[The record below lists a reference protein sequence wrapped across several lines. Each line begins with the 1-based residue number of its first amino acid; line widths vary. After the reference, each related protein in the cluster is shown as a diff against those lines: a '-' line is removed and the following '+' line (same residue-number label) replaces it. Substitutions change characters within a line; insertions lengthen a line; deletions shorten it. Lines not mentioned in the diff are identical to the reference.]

1 MQSARVSDRAQAQKD
16 RILNAAEKAF
26 IEHGFHAAGMA
37 LIAAE
42 AEMSPGLIYR
52 YYPGK
57 HDIILAIIERQLEEN
72 RAGIRE
78 LYDSGLDVPQSM
90 YEHYKQWCTTD
101 PEVMNAA
108 LYAETS
114 AEATRSASLA
124 QAVAQSDAAVR
135 EDLARWMATP
145 REQGGCGLPPG
156 QAPVAA
162 LSMLFFMN
170 GLAIHA
176 IRQPGCDDE
185 NVRAAIENFVN
196 GLFPSLA

>member
-1 MQSARVSDRAQAQKD
+1 MQQGKVSDRAQAQKD
-16 RILNAAEKAF
+16 RILTAAEKAF

-78 LYDSGLDVPQSM
+78 LYNSGLDVPQAM
-90 YEHYKQWCTTD
+90 YETYIHWRSANPK
-101 PEVMNAA
+101 EMNAA
-108 LYAETS
+108 LFAETS

-135 EDLARWMATP
+135 DDLERWLATP
-145 REQGGCGLPPG
+145 RAQGGGGMTPEAASVG
-156 QAPVAA
+156 A
-162 LSMLFFMN
+162 LSMMFFMN
-170 GLAIHA
+170 GLALHA

-185 NVRAAIENFVN
+185 SVKATIYHYVK
-196 GLFPSLA
+196 GLFPTLA

>member
-1 MQSARVSDRAQAQKD
+1 MQSARTSDRAQAQKD

-57 HDIILAIIERQLEEN
+57 HEIILAIIERQLEEN

-78 LYDSGLDVPQSM
+78 LYNSGLDVAQAM
-90 YEHYKQWCTTD
+90 YETYTQWCSTD
-101 PEVMNAA
+101 PQVMNAA
-108 LYAETS
+108 LFAETS

-124 QAVAQSDAAVR
+124 EAVAQSDAAVR
-135 EDLARWMATP
+135 DDLARWLAAP
-145 REQGGCGLPPG
+145 RTEGGAGL
-156 QAPVAA
+156 APA
-162 LSMLFFMN
+162 LAQTGAMSMLLFVN
-170 GLAIHA
+170 GLAVHA
-176 IRQPGCDDE
+176 IRRPGCDDE
-185 NVRAAIENFVN
+185 AVKAAIQHYVK
-196 GLFPSLA
+196 GLFPTLG

>member
-1 MQSARVSDRAQAQKD
+1 MPSARASDRAQAQKD

-57 HDIILAIIERQLEEN
+57 HEIILAIIERQLEEN

-78 LYDSGLDVPQSM
+78 LNNCGLDIAESM
-90 YEHYKQWCTTD
+90 YETYTQWCTTD
-101 PEVMNAA
+101 PQVMNAA
-108 LYAETS
+108 LFAETS
-114 AEATRSASLA
+114 AEATRSATLA

-135 EDLARWMATP
+135 DDLARWLATP
-145 REQGGCGLPPG
+145 REQGGGGMSPELARIG
-156 QAPVAA
+156 A

-170 GLAIHA
+170 GLSIHA
-176 IRQPGCDDE
+176 IRQPGCDNE
-185 NVRAAIENFVN
+185 AVKAVIQHYMK

>member
-1 MQSARVSDRAQAQKD
+1 MQSAKVSDRAQAQKD

-78 LYDSGLDVPQSM
+78 LYNSGLDLTQSM
-90 YEHYKQWCTTD
+90 VETYTQWCTTD
-101 PEVMNAA
+101 PQVMNAA
-108 LYAETS
+108 LFAETS
-114 AEATRSASLA
+114 AEATRSESLA

-135 EDLARWMATP
+135 DDLARWLATP
-145 REQGGCGLPPG
+145 RAQGGGGL
-156 QAPVAA
+156 APDLAQVGAM
-162 LSMLFFMN
+162 SMLLFVN
-170 GLAIHA
+170 GLAVHA
-176 IRQPGCDDE
+176 IRRPGCDDE
-185 NVRAAIENFVN
+185 AVKAAIAHYVK
-196 GLFPSLA
+196 GLFPTLA

>member
-1 MQSARVSDRAQAQKD
+1 MQQGKVSDRAQAQKD
-16 RILNAAEKAF
+16 RILTAAEKAF

-78 LYDSGLDVPQSM
+78 LYNSGLDVPQAM
-90 YEHYKQWCTTD
+90 YETYIHWRCANPK
-101 PEVMNAA
+101 EMNAA
-108 LYAETS
+108 LFAETS

-135 EDLARWMATP
+135 KDLERWLATP
-145 REQGGCGLPPG
+145 RAQGGGGMTPEAASVG
-156 QAPVAA
+156 A
-162 LSMLFFMN
+162 LSMMFFMN
-170 GLAIHA
+170 GLALHA
-176 IRQPGCDDE
+176 IREPGCDDAS
-185 NVRAAIENFVN
+185 VKAAIYHYVK
-196 GLFPSLA
+196 GLFPTLA